1 MQYLMLYSELDV
13 VKYRLE
19 IDKNIN
25 KSTIIF
31 LIPFLKLD
39 VAKIECYID
48 ISKVKLPLGSFQY
61 TNR

>member
-1 MQYLMLYSELDV
+1 MLYLELDI

-31 LIPFLKLD
+31 LIPFFE
-39 VAKIECYID
+39 I
-48 ISKVKLPLGSFQY
+48 
-61 TNR
+61 

>member
-1 MQYLMLYSELDV
+1 MLYLELDI

-31 LIPFLKLD
+31 LIPFLKFD

-48 ISKVKLPLGSFQY
+48 ISKVKMSLGSFKY